1 MVCEYLRVY
10 KLRGINMFEVGD
22 KVMGYRY
29 NEIGEHGLVVG
40 LCVGIT
46 DIPDEEWQEVAVRT
60 DDGSIVK
67 LIEHSVCWA

>member
-1 MVCEYLRVY
+1 
-10 KLRGINMFEVGD
+10 MFEVGD

-29 NEIGEHGLVVG
+29 NEIGEHCLVVG
-40 LCVGIT
+40 LCVSIT
-46 DIPDEEWQEVAVRT
+46 DVPNEEWQEVAVRT